1 MTSAEETNN
10 GTEAALKESIAR
22 REERQHG
29 FDDEGDADNEISST
43 LPSSAEDDDD
53 DDDDDTKRLRLVLN
67 FALVV
72 EGFNDEFE
80 DIDERSV

>member
-1 MTSAEETNN
+1 MKSAEETNN

-53 DDDDDTKRLRLVLN
+53 DDTKRLRLVLN
-67 FALVV
+67 FALAV